1 MKPALAC
8 LDLTAADRL
17 LLWKIKVDGPHQLWL
32 NMKVPTRSHLPGK
45 SLCVR
50 LGRSEDLAL
59 KLADVRKILAG
70 RPQIVEEAQCLDV
83 SCAGRPV
90 YMALASTGAAPVSS
104 MRGDTPGP
112 VHLEGSPP
120 RP

>member
-8 LDLTAADRL
+8 LEQTAADRL
-17 LLWKIKVDGPHQLWL
+17 LLWKINVDGPHELCL
-32 NMKVPTRSHLPGK
+32 NMNVPSRPHLPGK
-45 SLCVR
+45 TLRVR

-59 KLADVRKILAG
+59 KLADARKVLAG
-70 RPQIVEEAQCLDV
+70 RPQVVEEARYLDV

-90 YMALASTGAAPVSS
+90 YMAQASTGAAPVSA
-104 MRGDTPGP
+104 RGNTPGP
-112 VHLEGSPP
+112 VHPEGSPP